1 MHFKVTTNFLKENW
15 FSIFWTNLNDG
26 NFFLSSFTRGQ
37 QLQSKPSWR
46 EFQLVQI
53 HYKINLF
60 SFVLSQQ
67 IYLCQFERN
76 IEKRLWIPE
85 NAFHGF
91 GISCIWYLIS
101 EKFYNL
107 AIN

>member
-1 MHFKVTTNFLKENW
+1 MHFKVATTFLKEIW

-26 NFFLSSFTRGQ
+26 NFSLSSFTRGQ

-67 IYLCQFERN
+67 IYLCQVERN
-76 IEKRLWIPE
+76 IEKKLWIPE

-91 GISCIWYLIS
+91 CISCIWYLIS